1 MLSRAESSRSRLGPQ
16 GIAAPTDSLRQ
27 ESVSG
32 PAINVTSYSKGID
45 VQEANELIGGLAVVA
60 GVELVLVGDVTA
72 TRFSRELRGSRG
84 YSRLAQDLAR

>member
-1 MLSRAESSRSRLGPQ
+1 M
-16 GIAAPTDSLRQ
+16 RQ